1 MKIHAGLLLY
11 KQNINSLGYLCRL
24 FIFFFFFEALAT
36 GSIWCGRMG
45 NLHQR
50 ACSEK
55 WVHLRVLWR
64 GEMLKKTTRQFF
76 ITHSDYTFLC
86 DVFLFLPAR
95 SSPRMRQTAEARC
108 MTNTCAASCSI
119 LITVTN
125 LFLANV
131 RCSHAPSLADNLPPL
146 PTDFVVDATRK
157 GNKIRFA
164 NHSVNPNCYAKGK
177 SVRILF

>member
-1 MKIHAGLLLY
+1 M
-11 KQNINSLGYLCRL
+11 
-24 FIFFFFFEALAT
+24 F
-36 GSIWCGRMG
+36 
-45 NLHQR
+45 
-50 ACSEK
+50 
-55 WVHLRVLWR
+55 
-64 GEMLKKTTRQFF
+64 KKTTRQFF

>member
-1 MKIHAGLLLY
+1 MPPL
-11 KQNINSLGYLCRL
+11 N
-24 FIFFFFFEALAT
+24 FFLFEALAT
-36 GSIWCGRMG
+36 GSVWCGRMG

-64 GEMLKKTTRQFF
+64 GEMFKKKKHTSILHNTQWL
-76 ITHSDYTFLC
+76 YLLC

-164 NHSVNPNCYAKGK
+164 NHSCEP
-177 SVRILF
+177 